1 MFPVMRRKDRA
12 LSREEA
18 DRILRAGEYG
28 ILSLNGPAGH
38 PHAIPMSYACAG
50 DVIWLHCATAGT
62 KLDALRADPRA
73 TFCVVG
79 ATEVLPDQFSTR
91 YESAI
96 CYGNVAEASG
106 TEAAEGLMA
115 LVRRYSPGFEEEG
128 RAYIARAGAGTC
140 VLKLTISHVTG
151 KARK

>member
-1 MFPVMRRKDRA
+1 MFPAMRRKDRE

-18 DRILRAGEYG
+18 ERILSAGEYG
-28 ILSLNGPAGH
+28 TLSLNGLSGH
-38 PHAIPMSYACAG
+38 PHAIPMSYAYENG
-50 DVIWLHCATAGT
+50 IIWLHCAMAGA

-96 CYGNVAEASG
+96 CYGDIVEAAGGEAEA
-106 TEAAEGLMA
+106 GLMA
-115 LVRRYSPGFEEEG
+115 LVRRYSPGFLAEG
-128 RAYIARAGAGTC
+128 EAYIARAKAGTC
-140 VLKLTISHVTG
+140 VLKLTISHMTG